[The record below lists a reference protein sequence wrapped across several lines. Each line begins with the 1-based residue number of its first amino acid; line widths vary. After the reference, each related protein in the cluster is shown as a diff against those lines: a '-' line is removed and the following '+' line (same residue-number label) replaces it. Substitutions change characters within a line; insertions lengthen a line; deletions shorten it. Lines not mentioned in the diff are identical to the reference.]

1 MSVTD
6 DEFRGALSLWPS
18 GVSVVTAAVGS
29 QMHGMTVSSFS
40 SVSLR
45 PPLVSV
51 CLATE
56 SRTLELARQA
66 RAFCISILSEQQASV
81 SDRFAVTQ
89 EDSERLNAGSFRL
102 AENGCPLL
110 EGAIAHLVCDWFA
123 EHEAGDHHLLIG
135 RVVQARSYPGAP
147 LLYCGRGY
155 GVFRPL

>member
-18 GVSVVTAAVGS
+18 GVSVVTAAVGAD
-29 QMHGMTVSSFS
+29 MHGMTVSSFC

-51 CLATE
+51 CLASE
-56 SRTLELARQA
+56 ARTLELARRA
-66 RAFCISILSEQQASV
+66 RAFGVSILSEPQASV
-81 SDRFAVTQ
+81 SDHFAAAE
-89 EDSERLNAGSFRL
+89 EDSERLQVGSFRL

-110 EGAIAHLVCDWFA
+110 EGAVAHLACDWFA

-135 RVVQARSYPGAP
+135 HVVHARCYGGAP
-147 LLYCGRGY
+147 LVYCSRRY
-155 GVFRPL
+155 GVFKPL